1 MDELPQTIGILIP
14 TYKRTH
20 ELLRCLAAL
29 ERQTQSAD
37 DVILVVR
44 DDDLD
49 TRSAVGAYA
58 TKSLPIRIVTV
69 TTPGLVA
76 ARNAGIDACKT
87 DVLAMID
94 DDTSPHPHW
103 LARVLEDFRNDPSL
117 GGLGGR
123 DRCFD
128 GEAFDER
135 KMSVVGKLQWF
146 GRVIGNHH
154 LGFGELRE
162 VDVLKGA
169 NMSYRAKALENTR
182 CDLRLKGSGA
192 QPSEDISLCVAVK
205 RNGWKLA
212 YDPQALV
219 DHYPGKRTEE
229 RHYGGVMPIK
239 DAVAF
244 QNFAYNEVLGIWGA
258 LSPLRRISF
267 FVWSVL
273 IGTGVCPG
281 FVQAIRFTP
290 HLGLQSWRRFWIAQ
304 QGKLNAFRDLAI

>member
-1 MDELPQTIGILIP
+1 MDELPQTIGVLIP
-14 TYKRTH
+14 TYKRRE

-29 ERQTQSAD
+29 EQQTHPAD

-44 DDDLD
+44 DDDVE
-49 TRSAVGAYA
+49 TQSAIAGYA
-58 TKSLPIRIVTV
+58 AKALPVRIVTV

-94 DDTSPHPHW
+94 DDTSPHSDW
-103 LARVLEDFRNDPSL
+103 LARVLEDFRHDQAL

-135 KMSVVGKLQWF
+135 QMPVVGKLQWF

-154 LGFGELRE
+154 LGFGDLRE

-169 NMSYRAKALENTR
+169 NMSYRAKALKDTR
-182 CDLRLKGSGA
+182 CALRLKGSGA
-192 QPSEDISLCVAVK
+192 QPSEDISLCVALK

-219 DHYPGKRTEE
+219 DHYPGRRTGV
-229 RHYGGVMPIK
+229 RPYGGVM
-239 DAVAF
+239 
-244 QNFAYNEVLGIWGA
+244 
-258 LSPLRRISF
+258 
-267 FVWSVL
+267 
-273 IGTGVCPG
+273 
-281 FVQAIRFTP
+281 
-290 HLGLQSWRRFWIAQ
+290 H
-304 QGKLNAFRDLAI
+304 